1 MPRSSKPASAVERHV
16 QNHIVPRY
24 EGRDTQMVDDATER
38 VLWIWTVCELA
49 LLVVVLWYLWN
60 SVFGASGFLSSVSR
74 QVRLGALAFV
84 VVELLVPLWVF
95 LDLHKRDD
103 ESGTM
108 WAHVS
113 AMPFLNLFGL
123 VAYLDYRRRSS
134 GE

>member
-1 MPRSSKPASAVERHV
+1 
-16 QNHIVPRY
+16 
-24 EGRDTQMVDDATER
+24 MVDDATER

-49 LLVVVLWYLWN
+49 LLVVVLWN

-74 QVRLGALAFV
+74 QVRLGALGFV
-84 VVELLVPLWVF
+84 VMELLVPLWVF
-95 LDLHKRDD
+95 FDLRRRGDD
-103 ESGTM
+103 SGTM
-108 WAHVS
+108 WAHVA